1 MPWAPFTLQP
11 LVFERQDETPWSKL
25 TTQLP
30 LLPSDENTIKDTVNT
45 HYIISQW
52 FPFYLINYP
61 CQVAWKLISLSLWK
75 IRCKWEDYHHYGVI
89 SHEMVAS
96 LLVLF
101 MRCASLFQP
110 ADVLLWPSEG
120 QKIRRWPQKKSLGF
134 QGRIFY
140 RPRREKPLPRE
151 R

>member
-1 MPWAPFTLQP
+1 MPWAPFARQA

-61 CQVAWKLISLSLWK
+61 C
-75 IRCKWEDYHHYGVI
+75 
-89 SHEMVAS
+89 
-96 LLVLF
+96 
-101 MRCASLFQP
+101 
-110 ADVLLWPSEG
+110 
-120 QKIRRWPQKKSLGF
+120 
-134 QGRIFY
+134 
-140 RPRREKPLPRE
+140 
-151 R
+151 